1 MGWLGAGEWRR
12 EKELWS
18 LGPLD
23 GREGHRSKPRVTD
36 YSTPGSSSQISPEQ
50 NPKNAGWGLGRRV
63 LPQFSLEKLAR
74 DTGRD
79 GVGNVTGHAERRF
92 SLSLWPV

>member
-12 EKELWS
+12 EKELRP

-36 YSTPGSSSQISPEQ
+36 YSRILTSQISPEQ
-50 NPKNAGWGLGRRV
+50 NPRNAGWGLGRRV
-63 LPQFSLEKLAR
+63 LPLFSLEKLAR

-79 GVGNVTGHAERRF
+79 GVGDVTGHAERQF
-92 SLSLWPV
+92 SLSLWPA